1 MSADYIELHAASAF
15 SFLRGCSPPEQLM
28 REAARLDLPALAVL
42 GLLARI
48 KGRHRTVIAHHAGP
62 DFAAL
67 TQFLRELFDGHGVAP
82 CVDKE
87 V

>member
-1 MSADYIELHAASAF
+1 M
-15 SFLRGCSPPEQLM
+15 
-28 REAARLDLPALAVL
+28 PALAVL

-87 V
+87 VSGTAGTSLLPLQQGLIALRAEFANKVFLIG